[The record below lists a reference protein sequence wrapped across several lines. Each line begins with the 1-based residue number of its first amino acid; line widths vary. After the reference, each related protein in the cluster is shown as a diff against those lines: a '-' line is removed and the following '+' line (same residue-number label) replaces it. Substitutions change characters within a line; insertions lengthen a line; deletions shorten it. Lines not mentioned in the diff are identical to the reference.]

1 MKRCVAML
9 ILVGV
14 LGIPHAGLAQQ
25 QSPPEIVGVQVGFAG
40 HYKPGL
46 WTPVEVAL
54 RGGGRPVTYR
64 LALVAP
70 DGDGVPCRVMSPAE
84 PLCRLGPGERKSDLL
99 YVRFGR
105 TESSLAVE
113 VRDVELPEGGQVV
126 AEKVFEAGAAVK
138 KSLFPKAIPS
148 GEQLMLVV
156 GPDAMGVEE
165 AVGVLRRHAGDHATV
180 VHLGGQHERGGSEAE
195 DGEEREF
202 DFSQMPDRWY
212 GYEGV
217 EVLVLSTGRPEVYRG
232 LKPDSP
238 QIAALSQWVNLGGT
252 LIVCAGR
259 HAAEL
264 FQEGAPLRPL
274 VPGKLQQ
281 MLTLRQSNALESYC
295 GSLVAV
301 SRSVGGTLEMVV
313 PQLAEVQG
321 TIEARE
327 GNLPLVVRRTTGF
340 GQVVFAAL
348 DLDLPPL
355 SQWPGRPLLMRKL
368 LDIGESPLAEAA
380 QSSTVMHFGFDDMA
394 GQLRSALDQFAGIP
408 AVSFWLV
415 VAVFL
420 GYLVLIGPVEYLFLR
435 KVLRRMEWTWLT
447 FPPLVLAC
455 CLAAYVTAHWLKGD
469 EIRLNQ
475 VDLVDVDVS
484 SGLLR
489 GMSWASLF
497 SPQTQPYDVS
507 CQPGGPGWQPAPR
520 GASVQ
525 PAARGGPAQADLL
538 VSWFGLPGSGL
549 GGMSPKTA
557 GPVSWEQPY
566 QASPR
571 LDRLVAVPVAM
582 WSTKSLCARWTARVE
597 PGLAADLT
605 EQSHTPVGTVTN
617 RLGFPLSQCLLV
629 HGRWVYELGD
639 LRPGQSVSIGTTYD
653 RRELRSFLMS
663 VEGDDKGAGRYDQ
676 ASTDPV
682 YILRIMSFFEA
693 VGGFRHTGLS
703 NRYQGFVDLSDLLKA
718 NYAVLVAKGP
728 ADDPQS
734 PSHGAQ
740 WLCDGKAIAGPQ
752 DRHTTIYRFVLPVKK
767 ATGG

>member
-14 LGIPHAGLAQQ
+14 LGVPHAGPAQQ

-40 HYKPGL
+40 RYKPGM
-46 WTPVEVAL
+46 WTPVRVLL
-54 RGGGRPVTYR
+54 RGGSRPVTYR

-70 DGDGVPCRVMSPAE
+70 DGDGVPCRVMGPAE
-84 PLCRLGPGERKSDLL
+84 PPCRLGPGERKSDLL

-113 VRDVELPEGGQVV
+113 LRYVQLPEGNQVVAEKV

-156 GPDAMGVEE
+156 GPDPLGVEE

-180 VHLGGQHERGGSEAE
+180 VHLGGQRERGGPEAE
-195 DGEEREF
+195 DGEEKRF
-202 DFSQMPDRWY
+202 DFGQMPDRWY

-217 EVLVLSTGRPEVYRG
+217 EVVVLSTSRPEVYRG

-264 FQEGAPLRPL
+264 FQEGAPLSPL

-313 PQLAEVQG
+313 PQLVEVQG

-327 GNLPLVVRRTTGF
+327 GNLPLVIRRTTGF
-340 GQVVFAAL
+340 GQVVFAAM

-368 LDIGESPLAEAA
+368 LDISESPLAEAA
-380 QSSTVMHFGFDDMA
+380 QSSTVMHFGFDDVA

-420 GYLVLIGPVEYLFLR
+420 GYLVLIGPVDYFFLR

-455 CLAAYVTAHWLKGD
+455 CLAAYVAAHRLKGD
-469 EIRLNQ
+469 QIRINQ

-507 CQPGGPGWQPAPR
+507 CQPGGAGWQPAP
-520 GASVQ
+520 
-525 PAARGGPAQADLL
+525 RGGPAQADLL

-566 QASPR
+566 QESPR

-605 EQSHTPVGTVTN
+605 EQSHTPVGKVTN

-663 VEGDDKGAGRYDQ
+663 VEGADKGAAPYDQ
-676 ASTDPV
+676 SSVDVV

-693 VGGFRHTGLS
+693 VGGFRHTGLTD
-703 NRYQGFVDLSDLLKA
+703 RYQGFVDMSNLLKA
-718 NYAVLVAKGP
+718 GRAVLVATGP
-728 ADDPQS
+728 ADGSQS

-767 ATGG
+767 PTPSSQ

>member
-9 ILVGV
+9 ILVGA
-14 LGIPHAGLAQQ
+14 LGIPHAGSAQQ

-70 DGDGVPCRVMSPAE
+70 DGDGVPCRVFTPAG
-84 PLCRLGPGERKSDLL
+84 PPCRLGPGEEKSDLL

-113 VRDVELPEGGQVV
+113 LRDVELPEGGQVV
-126 AEKVFEAGAAVK
+126 AAKVFEARAVWPE
-138 KSLFPKAIPS
+138 SQSSEVPPS
-148 GEQLMLVV
+148 GRQLMLVV
-156 GPDAMGVEE
+156 GSDLLGVKE
-165 AVGVLRRHAGDHATV
+165 AIGVLRRPAADPATAIR
-180 VHLGGQHERGGSEAE
+180 L
-195 DGEEREF
+195 D
-202 DFSQMPDRWY
+202 DFTQMPTRWY

-217 EVLVLSTGRPEVYRG
+217 EVVVLSTSRPEIYRG
-232 LKPDSP
+232 MKPDSP
-238 QIAALSQWVNLGGT
+238 QIVALSDWVNLGGK
-252 LIVCAGR
+252 LVLCAGR
-259 HAAEL
+259 HAEEVL
-264 FQEGAPLRPL
+264 QEGAPLRAL
-274 VPGKLQQ
+274 APGRLQQ
-281 MLTLRQSNALESYC
+281 MLTLRQSNALETYS
-295 GSLVAV
+295 GSLKPI
-301 SRSVGGTLEMVV
+301 SQSLRV
-313 PQLAEVQG
+313 PQLADLQGTVEVQD
-321 TIEARE
+321 AKD
-327 GNLPLVVRRTTGF
+327 LPLVVRRTSGF
-340 GQVVFAAL
+340 GQIVFVAV

-355 SQWPGRPLLMRKL
+355 SGWPGRPLLMRKL
-368 LDIGESPLAEAA
+368 LDISEAPLAEAA

-394 GQLRSALDQFAGIP
+394 GQLRSALDQFEGIP

-447 FPPLVLAC
+447 FPPVMLAC
-455 CLAAYVTAHWLKGD
+455 CCAAYGTAHWLKGD
-469 EIRLNQ
+469 EIRVNQ
-475 VDLVDVDVS
+475 VDLVDVDVQ

-489 GMSWASLF
+489 GTSWANLF
-497 SPQTQPYDVS
+497 SPQTQPYDLSV
-507 CQPGGPGWQPAPR
+507 QPGGAGWQPAPR
-520 GASVQ
+520 SAGWQDA
-525 PAARGGPAQADLL
+525 PRRGPARAEVV

-566 QASPR
+566 QVSPR
-571 LDRLVAVPVAM
+571 LDRLVGLPVQV

-597 PGLAADLT
+597 PGVAAELT

-617 RLGFPLSQCLLV
+617 RLDFPLSQCLLV
-629 HGRWVYELGD
+629 YGRWLYELGT
-639 LRPGQSVSIGTTYD
+639 LRPGQSVSIGTTHD
-653 RRELRSFLMS
+653 RRELRSFLMFI
-663 VEGDDKGAGRYDQ
+663 EGDDKGAGRYDQ

-682 YILRIMSFFEA
+682 YILRIMTFFEA
-693 VGGFRHTGLS
+693 VGGFRHTGLT

-718 NYAVLVAKGP
+718 NDAVLLASGP

-752 DRHTTIYRFVLPVKK
+752 DRHTTIYRFILPVKK
-767 ATGG
+767 PTAGTE